1 MNKWPQTQINPN
13 LVVHSLRHAFRDRL
27 KAIGCPIDLNDQ
39 LDGWGSKDVGEK
51 YGLGHNLN
59 LKVGYLRKIVFVIKC
74 LAAMIG

>member
-1 MNKWPQTQINPN
+1 MNKWLQTQINPN
-13 LVVHSLRHAFRDRL
+13 WVVHSLRRAFRDRL

-39 LDGWGSKDVGEK
+39 LDGWSSKDVWEK

-59 LKVGYLRKIVFVIKC
+59 VKVEYLRKIVFVIKC